1 MVKGI
6 QMTILELKLLNNRNR
21 IFSTHLLLSL
31 LLPPDVRVDA
41 LSDGELARSLADLR
55 QVSAGE
61 ALKNISS

>member
-1 MVKGI
+1 MP
-6 QMTILELKLLNNRNR
+6 NNRNK
-21 IFSTHLLLSL
+21 IFSTHLLLPL

-61 ALKNISS
+61 ALENILS

>member
-1 MVKGI
+1 M
-6 QMTILELKLLNNRNR
+6 

-61 ALKNISS
+61 ALKNISSYKTSCPYYNVKLS